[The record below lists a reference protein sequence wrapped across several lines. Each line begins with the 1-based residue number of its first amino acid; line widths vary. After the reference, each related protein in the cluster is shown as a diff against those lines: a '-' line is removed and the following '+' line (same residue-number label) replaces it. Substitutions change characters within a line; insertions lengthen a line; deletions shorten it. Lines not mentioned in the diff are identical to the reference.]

1 MKKKMKQMM
10 AIDAD
15 KALPP
20 EIRGKGA
27 DVSESDLKDLEKMQD
42 KNVVQLSRFHLRL
55 RRSGPTQVM
64 RYSRDAGAAP
74 LWPSVTHAPEHTA
87 RTVPPC
93 PRCGAPRTFEF
104 QILPQIINHLKVDSE
119 LHSAADFGSAAVYTC
134 SKSCAPPDPG
144 EDGCVVGLDG
154 DLEVSGAYA
163 EEVVLVHPPL
173 NA

>member
-1 MKKKMKQMM
+1 MKQMM

-20 EIRGKGA
+20 ELRGKGA

-55 RRSGPTQVM
+55 RRSGPTQVV
-64 RYSRDAGAAP
+64 RYSRDACAAP

-134 SKSCAPPDPG
+134 SK
-144 EDGCVVGLDG
+144 
-154 DLEVSGAYA
+154 
-163 EEVVLVHPPL
+163 
-173 NA
+173 

>member
-1 MKKKMKQMM
+1 M
-10 AIDAD
+10 
-15 KALPP
+15 
-20 EIRGKGA
+20 
-27 DVSESDLKDLEKMQD
+27 
-42 KNVVQLSRFHLRL
+42 
-55 RRSGPTQVM
+55 
-64 RYSRDAGAAP
+64 
-74 LWPSVTHAPEHTA
+74 
-87 RTVPPC
+87 PPC